1 MINETNL
8 TKLAFV
14 LAANGG
20 GSGSGSGSS
29 SGGGVM
35 VIGLDGTANP
45 PRLNKTWQ
53 EIWDCVSGGALP
65 VLMMVGNSLAEI
77 AYIDGIND
85 ENIAAHVVGGDGQIQ
100 QVIFTVDSPNDYPV
114 MYTGD
119 SGGSSGQHS

>member
-20 GSGSGSGSS
+20 GSGSGSS

-45 PRLNKTWQ
+45 PRLNKTWR

-65 VLMMVGNSLAEI
+65 VLMMVGNSHAEI
-77 AYIDGIND
+77 AYFDGIND
-85 ENIAAHVVGGDGQIQ
+85 EKIGVHVVGGDGQIE
-100 QVIFTVDSPNDYPV
+100 QVIFTADSPKDYPV
-114 MYTGD
+114 MDT
-119 SGGSSGQHS
+119 SGQKK